1 MLLSEQ
7 SEDFHK
13 TYTIE
18 QNIKKIQ
25 VPIKLKLGLDYK
37 IKIADKNIACFNI
50 KLLKFPLTLRKWRE
64 SDYFY
69 PKGLNGKKKLSKYFK
84 DEKFSLLDKEKQWLL
99 CSGEDI
105 IWVVGKRV
113 DERYSI
119 ESVSYTHL
127 TLPTTPYV

>member
-1 MLLSEQ
+1 M
-7 SEDFHK
+7 
-13 TYTIE
+13 
-18 QNIKKIQ
+18 
-25 VPIKLKLGLDYK
+25 
-37 IKIADKNIACFNI
+37 

-69 PKGLNGKKKLSKYFK
+69 PKGLEGKKKLSKYFK

-119 ESVSYTHL
+119 EYHKENRWIIRN
-127 TLPTTPYV
+127 YD